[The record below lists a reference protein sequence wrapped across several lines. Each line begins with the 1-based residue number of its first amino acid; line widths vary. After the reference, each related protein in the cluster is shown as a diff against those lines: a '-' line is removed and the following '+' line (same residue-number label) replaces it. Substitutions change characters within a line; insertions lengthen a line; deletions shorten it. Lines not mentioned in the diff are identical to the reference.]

1 MTYVTGDG
9 PPDIDA
15 THAWAPVTGT
25 APPTLNVA
33 GAGGAAPVLPWIKVR
48 AIDGWRDFPETI
60 DNRAGR
66 TFGVGEIAYPAR
78 VLGKTVVY
86 QCEVQAATRES
97 ARGTLS
103 LAIAGFGLSMSDEG
117 TMTVTPFTVPGGP
130 AWTYTGRVIALDSD
144 STFTKL
150 SGVWGPFRW
159 GFTLSIRMSD
169 PRFYTGG
176 VGYF

>member
-103 LAIAGFGLSMSDEG
+103 LAIAGFG
-117 TMTVTPFTVPGGP
+117 P